1 MLIGDDSG
9 LLLEVLEVHDGYLLV
24 RGVGAPFVIRPS
36 PAEAISVLF
45 DQDDP
50 VNLVRA
56 AQAAG
61 YDPRYAGD
69 GG

>member
-1 MLIGDDSG
+1 MLVGDDSG
-9 LLLEVLEVHDGYLLV
+9 LLLEVLEVHDDHLVV

-36 PAEAISVLF
+36 PEAVSVF
-45 DQDDP
+45 FGQGDP
-50 VNLVRA
+50 VNMVRA

-61 YDPRYAGD
+61 YAPHYAGD